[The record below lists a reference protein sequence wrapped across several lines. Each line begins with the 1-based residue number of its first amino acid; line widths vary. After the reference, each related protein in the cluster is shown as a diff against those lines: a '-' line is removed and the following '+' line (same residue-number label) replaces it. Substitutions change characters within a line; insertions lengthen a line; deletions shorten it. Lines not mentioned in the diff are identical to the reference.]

1 MSEPKN
7 FYIIRLKKDDS
18 IVSVGTA
25 NECVKTMGLSSV
37 NSFRSIVSKNMK
49 GVQNTYEIDIESIEE
64 EEE

>member
-18 IVSVGTA
+18 IVAVGTA